1 MSVTWLLQGAGP
13 PGGVGAGSD
22 GGEARDNM
30 CLDMVQTRA
39 GGQEGLKLRSGSFS
53 RSARQ
58 AAEPTDST
66 PNVVTCHV
74 TVISWLGRERHAP
87 FLIRNREKRRHH
99 FLMPRFL
106 NAREQL
112 YTTAF
117 GDPTLRADR
126 ARTVPL

>member
-1 MSVTWLLQGAGP
+1 
-13 PGGVGAGSD
+13 
-22 GGEARDNM
+22 M

-58 AAEPTDST
+58 AAEPTDSI

-87 FLIRNREKRRHH
+87 FLIRNREKRRHG

-112 YTTAF
+112 
-117 GDPTLRADR
+117 
-126 ARTVPL
+126 

>member
-1 MSVTWLLQGAGP
+1 
-13 PGGVGAGSD
+13 
-22 GGEARDNM
+22 M

-74 TVISWLGRERHAP
+74 TVISWLDRERHAP
-87 FLIRNREKRRHH
+87 FLIRHPGKSHVD
-99 FLMPRFL
+99 FLILRFL
-106 NAREQL
+106 NAREHVDGNIATRGHL
-112 YTTAF
+112 VATAAT
-117 GDPTLRADR
+117 GTPRLSS
-126 ARTVPL
+126 

>member
-1 MSVTWLLQGAGP
+1 
-13 PGGVGAGSD
+13 
-22 GGEARDNM
+22 M

-87 FLIRNREKRRHH
+87 FLIRNPKKSMHG
-99 FLMPRFL
+99 FLMGQFL

-112 YTTAF
+112 Y
-117 GDPTLRADR
+117 
-126 ARTVPL
+126 

>member
-99 FLMPRFL
+99 FLMSRFL

-112 YTTAF
+112 Y
-117 GDPTLRADR
+117 
-126 ARTVPL
+126 

>member
-74 TVISWLGRERHAP
+74 TVISWLGRERHTVSYSASW
-87 FLIRNREKRRHH
+87 EKPR
-99 FLMPRFL
+99 RFL
-106 NAREQL
+106 NA
-112 YTTAF
+112 
-117 GDPTLRADR
+117 
-126 ARTVPL
+126 TVS